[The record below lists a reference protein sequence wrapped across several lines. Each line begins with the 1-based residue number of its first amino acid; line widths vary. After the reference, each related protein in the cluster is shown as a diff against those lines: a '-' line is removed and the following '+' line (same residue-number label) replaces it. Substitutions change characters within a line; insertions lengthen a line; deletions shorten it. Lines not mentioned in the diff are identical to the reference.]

1 MSDTPVGAMSDA
13 DEIAA
18 LRADM
23 QATAD
28 EHMAAAE
35 AAKAAAASAL
45 ASSDAA
51 SKAAAQDHT
60 AAAIEHERAAREIA
74 DLQAQAASSSMPNA
88 QIKAGWAALRAKFTG
103 LFR

>member
-35 AAKAAAASAL
+35 AA
-45 ASSDAA
+45 
-51 SKAAAQDHT
+51 KAAAQDHT